1 MSNESQ
7 VSEAPVNFGANLGYV
22 LDLYDIYLDD
32 PSAVPEDLQVLFS
45 TIKNGEA
52 NIATNTEGQ
61 SNVTK
66 GDSTIKRVM
75 RLIDNIRQY
84 GHLLADIYP
93 VNRPQRENVRKLKIE
108 TSK

>member
-45 TIKNGEA
+45 TIKNGIMA
-52 NIATNTEGQ
+52 SKLAIAWSKILVSVILGH
-61 SNVTK
+61 
-66 GDSTIKRVM
+66 
-75 RLIDNIRQY
+75 QY
-84 GHLLADIYP
+84 
-93 VNRPQRENVRKLKIE
+93 
-108 TSK
+108 